1 MLSFVWLSVST
12 WHKEFLQFSSSKSD
26 AILKPFWTC
35 RLVWRQ
41 CDSGYHRFHT
51 LRPHVCHLGYLTVCI
66 TISFLVVH
74 PFFSFLITRRLP
86 CFLLA
91 PFLYLPLQFFSCCT
105 MSRRTSTSGSIQIGL
120 SASLEK
126 GLYMIGS
133 GQEQSSSIY
142 RQQPFSWDRLRA
154 TMAGIRGLQ
163 ADGNRTIGEVSNVDE
178 ADYNEAL
185 FDPDSSKALPVNPR
199 PPMGSG
205 LCMTRRPPSAYFAPG
220 SDRSLKLRAS
230 ASIPAGQSISEVDRR
245 FSTASAIPAGLKLK
259 PYTLPATIY
268 DGRPSKA
275 PTLTTLH
282 SIPQSPQNAVIPS
295 TLRRSEGRIARE
307 YKQVTFTPRTLSIHQ
322 ARLGMKSQSD
332 TVLRREHGDLVA
344 EKRYPS
350 LKAWLK
356 QETSKLHHRA

>member
-1 MLSFVWLSVST
+1 
-12 WHKEFLQFSSSKSD
+12 
-26 AILKPFWTC
+26 
-35 RLVWRQ
+35 
-41 CDSGYHRFHT
+41 
-51 LRPHVCHLGYLTVCI
+51 
-66 TISFLVVH
+66 
-74 PFFSFLITRRLP
+74 
-86 CFLLA
+86 
-91 PFLYLPLQFFSCCT
+91 